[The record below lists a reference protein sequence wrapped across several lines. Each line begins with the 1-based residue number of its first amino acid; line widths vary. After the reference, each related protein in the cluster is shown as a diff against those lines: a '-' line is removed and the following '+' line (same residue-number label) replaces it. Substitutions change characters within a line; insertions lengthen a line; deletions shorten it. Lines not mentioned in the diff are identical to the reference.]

1 MRNFLL
7 IAAIGLATTG
17 CGIIY
22 KQPIYQGN
30 LIDQSDVEKLSVGQ
44 SKQQVIALLG
54 NTGRSTGPHVHFEV
68 HKQGRVVNPRKFIRA
83 P

>member
-22 KQPIYQGN
+22 KQPIYQ
-30 LIDQSDVEKLSVGQ
+30 
-44 SKQQVIALLG
+44 A
-54 NTGRSTGPHVHFEV
+54 T
-68 HKQGRVVNPRKFIRA
+68 
-83 P
+83 